1 MLTTAGIA
9 VGYVV
14 VGLLLAGPVSFLLAR
29 AVWPARAP
37 VPALL
42 LWQAVCLAAGFSVVG
57 GLVLLAVA
65 PAGHTLTE
73 AIPTW
78 FRALFAGELQLPWWR
93 WVCGASAAAISAVL
107 LANLAW
113 TTLLTVRRRRAH
125 RRLVDLLTTPRSVA
139 RTERPAV
146 VHVLESAT
154 AVAYTVPGWHPR
166 VVVSAGLLDLLRPD
180 EVTAV
185 VEHERAHLA
194 ARHDLLAL
202 PFQAWASALGAVP
215 GVRAAARAVAEL
227 VEMLA
232 DDVAAAVTGRSA
244 VAAAVARVALSPGV
258 VAETAPAGTP
268 GSGTAPPPGPGT
280 VSADPSGPSA
290 ATRVRRQLDPRTL
303 PPVAVVGVLL
313 AAVALLCLPASLL
326 LIAWA

>member
-14 VGLLLAGPVSFLLAR
+14 AGLLLAGPVSFLLAR
-29 AVWPARAP
+29 AGWPARAP
-37 VPALL
+37 GPALL

-57 GLVLLAVA
+57 GLVLLSVA

-78 FRALFAGELQLPWWR
+78 FGSLFAGELRLPWWR
-93 WVCGASAAAISAVL
+93 WVCGALAAAISAVL

-113 TTLLTVRRRRAH
+113 TTVLTVRRRRAH

-139 RTERPAV
+139 RSERPAV

-180 EVTAV
+180 ELTAV

-194 ARHDLLAL
+194 ARHDLLTL

-215 GVRAAARAVAEL
+215 GVRAAARSVAEL

-232 DDVAAAVTGRSA
+232 DDVAAGVTGRSA

-258 VAETAPAGTP
+258 VAETGPVDGRP
-268 GSGTAPPPGPGT
+268 SGAVPRPGPGA

-290 ATRVRRQLDPRTL
+290 ATRVRRQLAPRSL
-303 PPVAVVGVLL
+303 PTGAVVGVLL
-313 AAVALLCLPASLL
+313 AAFALLCLPASLL
-326 LIAWA
+326 LIAWV